1 MIMAIW
7 ACYSEEPLW
16 LSLAGLG
23 PCMSPSHLET
33 GLLGL
38 RAECSWW
45 ALLVNFQIGLTT
57 SSISM

>member
-16 LSLAGLG
+16 LSLAG

-38 RAECSWW
+38 RAECSGGPFW
-45 ALLVNFQIGLTT
+45 
-57 SSISM
+57 